1 MHDLSGKSA
10 LVTGASG
17 GIGRAIAKTLAR
29 QGATVGLS
37 GTRVPA
43 LEALADEIGGSA
55 RGIPA
60 DLGGDGAAEALVRDA
75 ESRMNGLDIVVSN
88 AGITRDGLVM
98 RMSDEDWRV
107 VVEVNLEAAFRL
119 TRAALRGMMKRRWG
133 RFIGITSVVGVTG
146 NPGQVNYAASKA
158 GLIGMFKALAQEVA
172 GRGITANC
180 VAPGFIASEMTA
192 TLPEDRQK
200 AILDRIPMGRLGT
213 PEDVAA
219 CVGYL
224 ASDEAAY
231 ITGQTF
237 HVNGGMT
244 MV

>member
-1 MHDLSGKSA
+1 
-10 LVTGASG
+10 
-17 GIGRAIAKTLAR
+17 
-29 QGATVGLS
+29 LS

-55 RGIPA
+55 RVIPA

-75 ESRMNGLDIVVSN
+75 ESQMNGLDILVSN

-98 RMSDEDWRV
+98 RMSDEDWRGV
-107 VVEVNLEAAFRL
+107 IEVNLEAAFRL